1 MKTKLFTIALSV
13 IFALSLSMP
22 TEVSARNNHRVPFWA
37 PAHGYRAQTR
47 QVYFPEYN
55 MYYDIQRGTYISVD
69 NGRWSAS
76 LNLPIRFGNANFRNA
91 RYVELNVNSR
101 APQCYNDDQRGY
113 GSDDRYYNDNRR
125 NNNDDRRYSEYNNRN
140 DRREDQYRN
149 NNDDRRYNSREG
161 RENHNDRD
169 ND

>member
-13 IFALSLSMP
+13 FFALSLSMP
-22 TEVSARNNHRVPFWA
+22 TEVSARNHRVPFWA

-55 MYYDIQRGTYISVD
+55 MYYDIQRGMYISVD

-113 GSDDRYYNDNRR
+113 RSDDRYYNDNRR
-125 NNNDDRRYSEYNNRN
+125 YNNDDRRYSEY
-140 DRREDQYRN
+140 RRDNTRDDEYRN
-149 NNDDRRYNSREG
+149 NRDDRRWNNREE

-169 ND
+169 DD

>member
-13 IFALSLSMP
+13 FFALSLSMP
-22 TEVSARNNHRVPFWA
+22 TEVSARNNHRVPVWA

-47 QVYFPEYN
+47 HVYFPKYN
-55 MYYDIQRGTYISVD
+55 MYYDIQRGVYISVN

-76 LNLPIRFGNANFRNA
+76 LDLPIRFGDINFRSA

-101 APQCYNDDQRGY
+101 APQCYNDDN
-113 GSDDRYYNDNRR
+113 YYNDNRR
-125 NNNDDRRYSEYNNRN
+125 YNNNDRRYSEYRRDNRHNDEYRN
-140 DRREDQYRN
+140 DR
-149 NNDDRRYNSREG
+149 DDRRWNNREE
-161 RENHNDRD
+161 RINHNDRD

>member
-13 IFALSLSMP
+13 FFALSLSMP
-22 TEVSARNNHRVPFWA
+22 TEVSARNNHRVPVWA

-47 QVYFPEYN
+47 HVYFPKYN
-55 MYYDIQRGTYISVD
+55 MYYDIQRGVYISVN

-76 LNLPIRFGNANFRNA
+76 LDLPIRFGNINFRSA

-101 APQCYNDDQRGY
+101 APQYYNDDN
-113 GSDDRYYNDNRR
+113 YYNDNRR
-125 NNNDDRRYSEYNNRN
+125 YNNNDRRYSEYRRDNRHNDEYRN
-140 DRREDQYRN
+140 DR
-149 NNDDRRYNSREG
+149 DDRRWNNREE
-161 RENHNDRD
+161 RINHNDRD

>member
-13 IFALSLSMP
+13 FFALSLSMP
-22 TEVSARNNHRVPFWA
+22 TEVSARNNHRVPVWA

-47 QVYFPEYN
+47 HVYFPKYN
-55 MYYDIQRGTYISVD
+55 MYYDIQRGVYISVN

-76 LNLPIRFGNANFRNA
+76 LDLPIRLGNVNFRSA

-101 APQCYNDDQRGY
+101 APQCYNDDN
-113 GSDDRYYNDNRR
+113 YYNDNRR
-125 NNNDDRRYSEYNNRN
+125 YNNNDRRYSDNRRD

-149 NNDDRRYNSREG
+149 NNDDRRKN
-161 RENHNDRD
+161 NHERYEDRNDRYD
-169 ND
+169 D

>member
-22 TEVSARNNHRVPFWA
+22 TQVSARNHRVPYWA

-55 MYYDIQRGTYISVD
+55 MYYDIQQGVYISVN

-76 LNLPIRFGNANFRNA
+76 LDLPIRLRNVNFRNS

-101 APQCYNDDQRGY
+101 APQCYNDDQPGY
-113 GSDDRYYNDNRR
+113 GYNDRYYNDNRSY
-125 NNNDDRRYSEYNNRN
+125 NNDDRRYSEYRRDNRRN
-140 DRREDQYRN
+140 DEYRN
-149 NNDDRRYNSREG
+149 NKDDRYWNNRKEHG
-161 RENHNDRD
+161 NHHDRD
-169 ND
+169 DD

>member
-13 IFALSLSMP
+13 FFALSLSMP
-22 TEVSARNNHRVPFWA
+22 TEVSARNNHRVPVWA

-47 QVYFPEYN
+47 HVYFPKYN
-55 MYYDIQRGTYISVD
+55 MYYDIQRGVYISVN

-76 LNLPIRFGNANFRNA
+76 LDLPIRFGNINFRSA

-101 APQCYNDDQRGY
+101 APQCYNDDN
-113 GSDDRYYNDNRR
+113 YYNDNRR
-125 NNNDDRRYSEYNNRN
+125 YNYNDRRYSEYRRDNRHNDEYRN
-140 DRREDQYRN
+140 DR
-149 NNDDRRYNSREG
+149 DDRRWNNREE
-161 RENHNDRD
+161 RINHNDRD

>member
-13 IFALSLSMP
+13 IFALCLSMP
-22 TEVSARNNHRVPFWA
+22 TEVSARNHRVPFWA

-55 MYYDIQRGTYISVD
+55 MYYDIQRGVYISID

-76 LNLPIRFGNANFRNA
+76 MDLPIRLGNVNFRNA

-113 GSDDRYYNDNRR
+113 RYDDRYNNDNRSY
-125 NNNDDRRYSEYNNRN
+125 NNNDRRYSEYRRDN
-140 DRREDQYRN
+140 RREDQYRN
-149 NNDDRRYNSREG
+149 NNDDRRRNNREEH
-161 RENHNDRD
+161 ENHNDRD
-169 ND
+169 DD

>member
-1 MKTKLFTIALSV
+1 MKTKLFAIALSV

-22 TEVSARNNHRVPFWA
+22 TEVSARNHRVPFWA

-55 MYYDIQRGTYISVD
+55 MYYDIQRETYISVD

-91 RYVELNVNSR
+91 RYIELNVNSR

-161 RENHNDRD
+161 RENHNYRD

>member
-13 IFALSLSMP
+13 FFALSLSMP
-22 TEVSARNNHRVPFWA
+22 TEVSARNHRVPFWA

-55 MYYDIQRGTYISVD
+55 MYYDIQRGVYISVD

-101 APQCYNDDQRGY
+101 APQCYNDDQRAY
-113 GSDDRYYNDNRR
+113 RSDDRYYDDNTRY
-125 NNNDDRRYSEYNNRN
+125 NNDDRRYSEYRRDNRH
-140 DRREDQYRN
+140 DDDYRYN
-149 NNDDRRYNSREG
+149 KDDRRWNNREE
-161 RENHNDRD
+161 RRNHNDRD
-169 ND
+169 DD

>member
-13 IFALSLSMP
+13 FFALSLSMP
-22 TEVSARNNHRVPFWA
+22 TEVSARNNHRVPVWA

-47 QVYFPEYN
+47 HVYFPKYN
-55 MYYDIQRGTYISVD
+55 MYYDIQRGVYISVN

-76 LNLPIRFGNANFRNA
+76 LDLPIRLGNVNFRSA

-113 GSDDRYYNDNRR
+113 RSDDRYYDDNTRY
-125 NNNDDRRYSEYNNRN
+125 NNDDRRYSEYRRDNRH
-140 DRREDQYRN
+140 DDDYRYN
-149 NNDDRRYNSREG
+149 KDDRRWNNREE
-161 RENHNDRD
+161 RRNHNDRD
-169 ND
+169 DD

>member
-13 IFALSLSMP
+13 IFALSLSIP

-55 MYYDIQRGTYISVD
+55 MYYDIQRGMYISVD

-101 APQCYNDDQRGY
+101 APQCYNDDN
-113 GSDDRYYNDNRR
+113 YYSDNRR
-125 NNNDDRRYSEYNNRN
+125 YNNDDRRYSEYNNRN
-140 DRREDQYRN
+140 DRRENQYRN
-149 NNDDRRYNSREG
+149 NNDDRRNNNREG
-161 RENHNDRD
+161 RGNHNDRD

>member
-13 IFALSLSMP
+13 FFALSLSMP
-22 TEVSARNNHRVPFWA
+22 TEVSARNHRVPFWA

-91 RYVELNVNSR
+91 RYVELNVNSP

-125 NNNDDRRYSEYNNRN
+125 YNNDDRRYSEYKRDNRR
-140 DRREDQYRN
+140 DDEYRN
-149 NNDDRRYNSREG
+149 NRDDRRWNNREE

-169 ND
+169 DD

>member
-13 IFALSLSMP
+13 FFALSLSMP

-55 MYYDIQRGTYISVD
+55 MYYDIQRGMYISVD

-125 NNNDDRRYSEYNNRN
+125 YNNDDRRYSGYNSRN

-149 NNDDRRYNSREG
+149 NNDDRHYNSREG

>member
-1 MKTKLFTIALSV
+1 MKTKLFTLALSV
-13 IFALSLSMP
+13 FFALSLSMP
-22 TEVSARNNHRVPFWA
+22 TEVSARNNHRVPVWA

-47 QVYFPEYN
+47 HVYFPKYN

-76 LNLPIRFGNANFRNA
+76 LNLPIRFGNVNFRSA

-101 APQCYNDDQRGY
+101 APQCYNDDI
-113 GSDDRYYNDNRR
+113 YYNDNRR
-125 NNNDDRRYSEYNNRN
+125 YNNNDRRYSDNRRD

-149 NNDDRRYNSREG
+149 NNDDRRKNNRE
-161 RENHNDRD
+161 RYEDRNDRYD
-169 ND
+169 D

>member
-55 MYYDIQRGTYISVD
+55 MYYDIQRGMYISVD

>member
-37 PAHGYRAQTR
+37 LAHGYRAQTR

-55 MYYDIQRGTYISVD
+55 MYYDIQRGMYISVD

-113 GSDDRYYNDNRR
+113 RSDDRYYNDNRR
-125 NNNDDRRYSEYNNRN
+125 YNNDDRRYSEYNSRDNRR
-140 DRREDQYRN
+140 DDEYRN
-149 NNDDRRYNSREG
+149 NNDDRRYNNREE

-169 ND
+169 DD

>member
-13 IFALSLSMP
+13 FFALSLSMP
-22 TEVSARNNHRVPFWA
+22 TEVSARNNHRVPVWA

-47 QVYFPEYN
+47 HVYFPKYN
-55 MYYDIQRGTYISVD
+55 MYYDIQRGVYISVN

-76 LNLPIRFGNANFRNA
+76 LDLPIRFGNINFRSA

-101 APQCYNDDQRGY
+101 APQCYNDDN
-113 GSDDRYYNDNRR
+113 YYNDNRR
-125 NNNDDRRYSEYNNRN
+125 YNNNDRRYSEYRRDNRHNDEYRN
-140 DRREDQYRN
+140 DR
-149 NNDDRRYNSREG
+149 DDRRWNNREE
-161 RENHNDRD
+161 RINHYDRD